1 MYCELKFCWWCL
13 LMKFGYKWKKLYF
26 NFVMN
31 EKKYVGFFFCL
42 MEDLIYVDVKF
53 LLKYGLYFYEEK
65 KGLVY
70 DIYKKYNIL

>member
-1 MYCELKFCWWCL
+1 
-13 LMKFGYKWKKLYF
+13 
-26 NFVMN
+26 MN

-65 KGLVY
+65 KCLVY

>member
-1 MYCELKFCWWCL
+1 
-13 LMKFGYKWKKLYF
+13 
-26 NFVMN
+26 MN
-31 EKKYVGFFFCL
+31 EKKYVWFFFCL